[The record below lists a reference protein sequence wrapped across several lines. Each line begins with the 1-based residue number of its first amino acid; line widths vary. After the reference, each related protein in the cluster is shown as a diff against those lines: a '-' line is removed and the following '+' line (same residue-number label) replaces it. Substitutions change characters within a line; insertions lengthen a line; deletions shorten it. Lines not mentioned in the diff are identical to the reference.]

1 MTRTILTVALAA
13 IFGVGGTI
21 ASRIQTAPEED
32 ASELAL
38 KNIEALGN
46 EEMGYGCGYAAYEW
60 DNSFW
65 HDTKFFT
72 KCKAGCPEGSG
83 TEPKYIFC

>member
-21 ASRIQTAPEED
+21 ASRIQTAPEEE

-38 KNIEALGN
+38 KNIEALGDD
-46 EEMGYGCGYAAYEW
+46 E
-60 DNSFW
+60 NSGKPCYNKGNY
-65 HDTKFFT
+65 DITKPDAMVCDDS
-72 KCKAGCPEGSG
+72 CKLLPWNTPISG
-83 TEPKYIFC
+83 GTSHCL

>member
-46 EEMGYGCGYAAYEW
+46 EEQNEPYKNGFRVFTAEKGGAYDCEKI
-60 DNSFW
+60 W
-65 HDTKFFT
+65 HEYKPDPQYP
-72 KCKAGCPEGSG
+72 CL
-83 TEPKYIFC
+83 